1 MENIVWGIIFIVEV
15 MIYILAE
22 RIFFKRDVKRK
33 WVGLVGFL
41 IYMCVISFIQ
51 IVGEEEQYLIMYGL
65 AVTTAYMMIYQKKIE
80 DFVHILILIIE
91 VTCIEGITEKTIA
104 FIRWN
109 AGFFDLSNEYQFLIT
124 SIIVVFILF
133 AVYFW
138 SKQKRISEIKI
149 RIEYIWVLVL
159 CMVINILFT
168 ASGLYIASEY
178 VTNQRIQF
186 IMTIT
191 NICSYLSVGL
201 VVLFITYIKNT
212 NQRLQQLLITEKQL
226 KEAQKQYYSALLQR
240 EEETRKNRHDWNNH
254 LICLAELAQ
263 KEHADNT
270 KQYIDTLMKQSAH
283 LKEKQYDVGN
293 DVLNAILCHYLSE
306 LDDDISV
313 KIVGKCRND
322 MNIDAVDLCVIVSNL
337 VQNAVEYLRYSNI
350 EAKELLFSIEEGSVY
365 KRISVVNSVEKNV
378 SEHTLK
384 TTTKADKRNHGIG
397 LRNVKETIERNGGKL
412 EINIQEGM
420 FKAEVIW
427 N

>member
-1 MENIVWGIIFIVEV
+1 MENIVWGIIFIIEV

-33 WVGLVGFL
+33 WAGFVGFL
-41 IYMCVISFIQ
+41 IYMCVICFVQ

-263 KEHADNT
+263 KENAEST
-270 KQYIDTLMKQSAH
+270 KQYIEALIKQNVN
-283 LKEKQYDVGN
+283 LRDKQYDVGN
-293 DVLNAILCHYLSE
+293 DVLNAILCYHLSE
-306 LDDDISV
+306 LNDDISV

-337 VQNAVEYLRYSNI
+337 VQNAVEYLRDSSL
-350 EAKELLFSIEEGSVY
+350 ESKELLLSIEEGSVY
-365 KRISVVNSVEKNV
+365 KRISVVNSVDKNV
-378 SEHTLK
+378 SARTLK
-384 TTTKADKRNHGIG
+384 TTTKSDKRNHGIG
-397 LRNVKETIERNGGKL
+397 IRNVRETIERNGGKL
-412 EINIQEGM
+412 EINIQDGM
-420 FKAEVIW
+420 FKADVIW

>member
-22 RIFFKRDVKRK
+22 RIFFKRNVKRK
-33 WVGLVGFL
+33 WAGLIGFL

-51 IVGEEEQYLIMYGL
+51 IAGEEEQYLIMYGL
-65 AVTTAYMMIYQKKIE
+65 AVTTAYIVVYQKKIE

-109 AGFFDLSNEYQFLIT
+109 AGLFDLSNEYQFLIT
-124 SIIVVFILF
+124 GIMVVFILL

-263 KEHADNT
+263 KENAEST
-270 KQYIDTLMKQSAH
+270 KQYIEALIKQNVN
-283 LKEKQYDVGN
+283 LRDKQYDVGN
-293 DVLNAILCHYLSE
+293 DVLNAILCYHLSE
-306 LDDDISV
+306 LNDDISV

-337 VQNAVEYLRYSNI
+337 VQNAVEYLRDSSL
-350 EAKELLFSIEEGSVY
+350 ESKELLFSIEEGSVY
-365 KRISVVNSVEKNV
+365 KRISIVNSVDNNV
-378 SEHTLK
+378 SERNLK
-384 TTTKADKRNHGIG
+384 TTTKSDKRNHGIG
-397 LRNVKETIERNGGKL
+397 IRNVRETIERNGGKL
-412 EINIQEGM
+412 EINIQDGM
-420 FKAEVIW
+420 FKADVIW